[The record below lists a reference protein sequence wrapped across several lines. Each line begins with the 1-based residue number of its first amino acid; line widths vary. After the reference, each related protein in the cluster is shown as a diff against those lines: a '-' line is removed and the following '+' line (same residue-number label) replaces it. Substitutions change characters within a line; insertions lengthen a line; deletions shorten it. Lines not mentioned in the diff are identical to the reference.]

1 VFYFQ
6 QLLNIALSG
15 IDATAVIGTVTNI
28 AYGILLIGFLIG
40 LYNAVIR
47 GGDVRALG
55 VTAIKYLAVAI
66 IIANWST
73 AFRDVNNSFNSVAQF
88 IGNSSGAGDMFL
100 SWMDQLAK
108 QFTNSGV
115 SFWDIITGDIAALI
129 GALLIVVA
137 YLLYVVALVLFS
149 FFYVLYGS
157 ILYVLGPMILA
168 LLPMP
173 GVGQLGKS
181 FATNLMIWN
190 AWGVIYATF
199 CALLTA
205 IQVNQVTQAGG
216 GGFLGFLRGPVDS
229 LILGLVSIFLAISI
243 ALIPFIAKRVI
254 SGDVGST
261 AMSMVRAGAAI
272 AGVALAGGAG
282 LAAGASGGSAG
293 AGGASSTGSGAGVGA
308 GAGTGAGASGNAA
321 STTASS
327 SSSMPPR
334 TPCVGQSIHSGL
346 AGVLSSG
353 TGPKSSAAAGATFT
367 VTRPGQVLLSS
378 GSSNG
383 GATSGQSTGGSSGSG
398 SSGSGRSG
406 PRSNSSSSGYRP
418 RGVAQQLAYQTAR
431 ALGKAVGRNKP
442 EDN

>member
-40 LYNAVIR
+40 LYNAVMR

-55 VTAIKYLAVAI
+55 VTAIKYLVVAI

-293 AGGASSTGSGAGVGA
+293 AGGASSTGSGAG
-308 GAGTGAGASGNAA
+308 AGTGAGASGNAA
-321 STTASS
+321 SSTASS
-327 SSSMPPR
+327 SSSRPPR
-334 TPCVGQSIHSGL
+334 TPSVGQSIHSGL
-346 AGVLSSG
+346 AGALSSG
-353 TGPKSSAAAGATFT
+353 TGPKSSAATA
-367 VTRPGQVLLSS
+367 S

-383 GATSGQSTGGSSGSG
+383 GTTGGRSTGGSSKSRSSGSSGSQSSRSG

-406 PRSNSSSSGYRP
+406 PQSNNSGYRP
-418 RGVAQQLAYQTAR
+418 RGVVQQVTYQTAR

-442 EDN
+442 KDN